1 MKPNRFALRPK
12 LGRVRS
18 VILEPD
24 VAEVFHSS
32 DDVNAFLRSAIKPGQ
47 AQRPCPHAERRRKLR
62 RSAQAERGTG
72 DGSDGRGKQRSDRG
86 LARRLWRTGGWGRMG
101 SGLRMGG
108 WGRVFGPT
116 LERSEKTVHDG
127 GGWGRVFGPTL
138 ERWGRMGSGLL
149 GEDGVGS
156 SVRRWKDL
164 KRRFTASACRQV
176 FRFRVSP
183 QLVRARFE
191 AAAHPLQRA

>member
-1 MKPNRFALRPK
+1 MRAHYDLDFKKMKPNRFALRPK

-116 LERSEKTVHDG
+116 LERSEKTVHGKRLSSSFSLSGVSAASESSFRG
-127 GGWGRVFGPTL
+127 GGTP
-138 ERWGRMGSGLL
+138 
-149 GEDGVGS
+149 
-156 SVRRWKDL
+156 
-164 KRRFTASACRQV
+164 ASACV
-176 FRFRVSP
+176 ASP
-183 QLVRARFE
+183 FE
-191 AAAHPLQRA
+191 SHRGALPGGHH